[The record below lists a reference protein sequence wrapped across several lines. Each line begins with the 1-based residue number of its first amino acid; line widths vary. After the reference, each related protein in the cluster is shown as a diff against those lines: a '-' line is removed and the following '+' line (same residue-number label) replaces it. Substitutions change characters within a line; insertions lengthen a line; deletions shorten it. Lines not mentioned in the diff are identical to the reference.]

1 MKFSS
6 VVLTVAIAASQTT
19 AFMAPRP
26 ISRTFR
32 PVFSSETSEETTAPA
47 ITTEDAP
54 EADLKNFEEKVAKET
69 AAELNTAAVA
79 AAVAAP
85 APVAAA
91 TFDLKKID
99 KSKIIPGRYAEE
111 KTSVAMPFLGRPP
124 KLDGTQ
130 AGDFGFDPL
139 GFSEDFDLFTMQEAE
154 LRHARLAMLAVIG
167 WPMSELLAP
176 SWMLQNGCAPS
187 VLNGFNPI
195 SAIAVLAA
203 FGGLGFFEYKTALR
217 RNDNTKF
224 GLMHRADLADCVDGK
239 YGVPG
244 DYGFDPLNL
253 YSSIG
258 DDAYARKG
266 LREVEVSHGR
276 SAMLGITGFALWEA
290 VTGHPIVENSMFFH
304 PNAELPALVAA
315 YYAFGYFFER
325 DDESEGTYYRFKMSS
340 EGTARWE
347 NLQMGLGNSNGGANE
362 VAAGSGSAGGFD
374 LDAFKGIPEKFS
386 GIAETAKNTY
396 ANLEKTY
403 MDKVVNK
410 N

>member
-1 MKFSS
+1 MKFSA
-6 VVLTVAIAASQTT
+6 VVLTVAVAASQTN
-19 AFMAPRP
+19 AFMAPNR

-32 PVFSSETSEETTAPA
+32 PVFSSETSEETTGAA
-47 ITTEDAP
+47 TTTEDTP

-69 AAELNTAAVA
+69 AAELNTAVVA
-79 AAVAAP
+79 AAAS
-85 APVAAA
+85 APVPITAA
-91 TFDLKKID
+91 TYELKTVD

-111 KTSVAMPFLGRPP
+111 KNSIALPMLGRPP

-139 GFSEDFDLFTMQEAE
+139 GFTEDYDLFTMQEAE

-187 VLNGFNPI
+187 VLNGVNPL
-195 SAIAVLAA
+195 SAIAILAA

-217 RNDNTKF
+217 RNDDTKF
-224 GLMHRADLADCVDGK
+224 GLMHRNDLVDCVDGK

-258 DDAYARKG
+258 DNAYARKG

-276 SAMLGITGFALWEA
+276 MAMLGITGFALSEY

-304 PNAELPALVAA
+304 PNAQLPALVAA
-315 YYAFGYFFER
+315 YFTFGYFFER
-325 DDESEGTYYRFKMSS
+325 DDKYEGTYFRYKMSS
-340 EGTARWE
+340 EGKARWE
-347 NLQMGLGNSNGGANE
+347 NLQMGIGNSNGGANA
-362 VAAGSGSAGGFD
+362 VAAGSGSAGGLD
-374 LDAFKGIPEKFS
+374 LDAFSDIPKKIS
-386 GIAETAKNTY
+386 GFAETAKKTY
-396 ANLEKTY
+396 ANLEKSY
-403 MDKVVNK
+403 MDNVVNRD
-410 N
+410 